1 MATVQSECSICYDP
15 VIDHPAPEGSEAT
28 GSYRSSCG
36 HLFHPRC
43 IMKWHL
49 HQDES
54 TCPNCRKKA
63 VEMED
68 CAPEDEDEDE
78 EEEEEEGDEEQ
89 EDAVEL
95 LGLSRANMEYVLRNY
110 GGIGV
115 TYEVAVEVDYD
126 LFGGGEAP
134 ISRRLLEQFLEQ
146 QGARKLSDSQWW
158 QLVSIYPYYPEED

>member
-1 MATVQSECSICYDP
+1 MASVHPECSICYDA

-28 GSYRSSCG
+28 GSHRSSCG

-68 CAPEDEDEDE
+68 CAPEEEGAGEEDAGE
-78 EEEEEEGDEEQ
+78 EEEDEHS
-89 EDAVEL
+89 EL

-126 LFGGGEAP
+126 LFGSGEAP

-146 QGARKLSDSQWW
+146 QGGRKLSDSQWW